1 MPLLRKDFDL
11 GLAAA
16 RHLEAPMPVAS
27 TAAQLVASAV
37 GAGHTDQDFAA
48 LVLEQARRAG
58 LTLAARD
65 VPVDDGL
72 TSAD

>member
-16 RHLEAPMPVAS
+16 CSLEAPMPIAS
-27 TAAQLVASAV
+27 ATAQLVASAV
-37 GAGHTDQDFAA
+37 GAGHTDQDFAT

-58 LTLAARD
+58 MILEPEN

-72 TSAD
+72 TPEG